1 VNPLRLRRGVRRGRQ
16 APPDAGGA
24 AAGGAPAAPVDGHE
38 VLERL
43 ASLPVGTWRY
53 RWEPEHVRHL
63 GPMAQDWHAAFGL
76 GGRDTVIP
84 LVDAHGVTVV
94 AIQALYHRVV
104 DLERRL
110 ADLASHPDPHPPVA
124 D

>member
-1 VNPLRLRRGVRRGRQ
+1 M
-16 APPDAGGA
+16 
-24 AAGGAPAAPVDGHE
+24 
-38 VLERL
+38 LEKI

-76 GGRDTVIP
+76 GGTDTAIP
-84 LVDAHGVTVV
+84 MVDAHGVTVV
-94 AIQALYHRVV
+94 AIQALYRRVV

-110 ADLASHPDPHPPVA
+110 AELTSRTGPHPPAA